1 MTKVLFGILALGL
14 LAGAVVNFLIWPDS
28 YLGQTKISFQLRS
41 QVRKR
46 VEEAL
51 RRPIKIKLEGREF
64 ETTYSNL
71 GISMSV
77 DRTLAPLEKV
87 GFGQRTLM
95 WISAL
100 TTPTLIQPILV
111 FDPSFEDLVNSMIDS
126 VKIKERVS
134 FDKNKLAFAYISDGR
149 AKKIDTDD
157 FRRRLITTFGQ
168 ADLVIEPTII
178 NLKSDMEQKAEEENI
193 LIDKALAKPID
204 VIIKKSGGNVTISLQ
219 KKDLPGLL
227 DSTDNLT
234 EPIDLKV
241 DKGRL
246 ASLLFNKV
254 GIAMP
259 VVYAANQIENEIL
272 ARQTTKASSPIV
284 LGDDDGP
291 NSDGT
296 AAEKYIEVDVSQQK
310 MFLFENGNLL
320 KSFRVSTGLYYPT
333 PSGKYKII
341 NKSTMGYSGIF
352 DVFMPYWMAFSY
364 AKDLSAY
371 LGIHEL
377 PYKLSG
383 GEKLYRFGNYI
394 GQKKTGGCIALAPG
408 DSREVYD
415 FSFPNMDVLIY
426 D

>member
-1 MTKVLFGILALGL
+1 MTKLIFGILALVL
-14 LAGAVVNFLIWPDS
+14 LTGTIVNFLIWPNS
-28 YLGQTKISFQLRS
+28 YLGQTKISFRLRS
-41 QVRKR
+41 QVRKQ

-51 RRPIKIKLEGREF
+51 RKPIKIKLEEREF

-71 GISMSV
+71 DISMSV
-77 DRTLAPLEKV
+77 DRTLAPLEKI
-87 GFGQRTLM
+87 GFGQKVRM
-95 WISAL
+95 WLSAL
-100 TTPTLIQPILV
+100 TTPTLVQPILV
-111 FDPSFEDLVNSMIDS
+111 FGSAFEDRVNDLIHP
-126 VKIKERVS
+126 VEIKERVS
-134 FDKNKLAFAYISDGR
+134 FDKNKLAFTYISDGR
-149 AKKIDTDD
+149 AKRIDTDG

-168 ADLVIEPTII
+168 TELVIEPTII
-178 NLKSDMEQKAEEENI
+178 NLKSDIEKKAEEENV
-193 LIDKALAKPID
+193 LIDKALARPIE
-204 VIIKKSGGNVTISLQ
+204 IILKKGGRNVTISLQ
-219 KKDLPGLL
+219 RRDLSGLL
-227 DSTDNLT
+227 DGADELT
-234 EPIDLKV
+234 TPMYLRV

-246 ASLLFNKV
+246 ASILFNKV
-254 GIAMP
+254 GFAVP
-259 VVYAANQIENEIL
+259 VVYVANRIENEIL
-272 ARQTTKASSPIV
+272 ARQTTDASSPVV

-296 AAEKYIEVDVSQQK
+296 GAEKYIEVDVSQQK

-341 NKSTMGYSGIF
+341 NKSTLGYSGIF

-364 AKDLSAY
+364 AKDLGAY

-383 GEKLYRFGNYI
+383 GEKFYRFGNYI
-394 GQKKTGGCIALAPG
+394 GQKKTGGCVALAPG

-426 D
+426 N

>member
-1 MTKVLFGILALGL
+1 MAKMFFGILVLVL
-14 LAGAVVNFLIWPDS
+14 LTGAVVNFLIWPNS
-28 YLGQTKISFQLRS
+28 YLGQTKISFQPRS
-41 QVRKR
+41 QVRKQ
-46 VEEAL
+46 VERAL
-51 RRPIKIKLEGREF
+51 SKPIKIRLEGKEF

-71 GISMSV
+71 GISMSI

-95 WISAL
+95 WMSAL

-111 FDPSFEDLVNSMIDS
+111 FDPAFEDLANSMIDS
-126 VKIKERVS
+126 VNIKERVS
-134 FDKNKLAFAYISDGR
+134 FDKSKLAFAYISDGR
-149 AKKIDTDD
+149 VKRIDTDD
-157 FRRRLITTFGQ
+157 FRRRLITVFGQ
-168 ADLVIEPTII
+168 TDLVIEPTIV
-178 NLKSDMEQKAEEENI
+178 NLKSDMEKKAEEENV
-193 LIDKALAKPID
+193 LIDKALARPIE
-204 VIIKKSGGNVTISLQ
+204 VIIKRGSGNLTINLQ
-219 KKDLPGLL
+219 RKDLSGLL
-227 DSTDNLT
+227 DGADDLT
-234 EPIDLKV
+234 RPVGLKV
-241 DKGRL
+241 DKSRL
-246 ASLLFNKV
+246 ASILFNKV
-254 GIAMP
+254 GIVMP

-272 ARQTTKASSPIV
+272 ARQTTNASSPIV

-296 AAEKYIEVDVSQQK
+296 EAEKYIEVDVSQQK
-310 MFLFENGNLL
+310 MFLFENGNLS

-341 NKSTMGYSGIF
+341 NKSMLGYSGIF

-426 D
+426 N

>member
-1 MTKVLFGILALGL
+1 MTKLIFGILVLVL
-14 LAGAVVNFLIWPDS
+14 LTGTTVNFLIWPNS
-28 YLGQTKISFQLRS
+28 YLGQTIISFQLRS
-41 QVRKR
+41 QVRKH

-51 RRPIKIKLEGREF
+51 RKPIKIKLEGKEF

-77 DRTLAPLEKV
+77 DRTLAPLEKID
-87 GFGQRTLM
+87 FGQKVRM

-100 TTPTLIQPILV
+100 TTPTLVQPILV
-111 FDPSFEDLVNSMIDS
+111 FDSTFEDRVNGLMYP
-126 VKIKERVS
+126 VEIKERVS
-134 FDKNKLAFAYISDGR
+134 FDKDKLAFTYISDGR
-149 AKKIDTDD
+149 MKRIDVDG

-168 ADLVIEPTII
+168 TELVIEPTII
-178 NLKSDMEQKAEEENI
+178 NLKSDIEKKAEEENV
-193 LIDKALAKPID
+193 LIDKALARPIE
-204 VIIKKSGGNVTISLQ
+204 IIFRRGDGKVTISLQ
-219 KKDLPGLL
+219 RRDLSGLL
-227 DSTDNLT
+227 DGADELT
-234 EPIDLKV
+234 TPMYLRV

-246 ASLLFNKV
+246 ASILFNKV
-254 GIAMP
+254 GFAVP
-259 VVYAANQIENEIL
+259 VVYVANRIENEIL
-272 ARQTTKASSPIV
+272 ARQTTDASSPVV

-296 AAEKYIEVDVSQQK
+296 EAEKYIEVDVSQQK
-310 MFLFENGNLL
+310 MFLFGNGNLL

-341 NKSTMGYSGIF
+341 NKSTLGYSGIF

-364 AKDLSAY
+364 AKDLGAY

-377 PYKLSG
+377 PYRLSG
-383 GEKLYRFGNYI
+383 GEKFYRFGNYI
-394 GQKKTGGCIALAPG
+394 GQKKTGGCVALAPG

-426 D
+426 N

>member
-1 MTKVLFGILALGL
+1 MLGL
-14 LAGAVVNFLIWPDS
+14 LAGVVVNFLIWPNS

-41 QVRKR
+41 QVRKH

-51 RRPIKIKLEGREF
+51 RRPIKIKLEGKEF

-77 DRTLAPLEKV
+77 DRTLAPLEKA
-87 GFGQRTLM
+87 GFGQRVGM
-95 WISAL
+95 WLSAL

-111 FDPSFEDLVNSMIDS
+111 FDPAFEDRINGRIYPVEIN
-126 VKIKERVS
+126 ERVS
-134 FDKNKLAFAYISDGR
+134 FDKDKLAFTYISDGR
-149 AKKIDTDD
+149 AKRIDIDD

-168 ADLVIEPTII
+168 TGLVIEPTII
-178 NLKSDMEQKAEEENI
+178 NLRSEIEKKAEEGNS
-193 LIDKALAKPID
+193 LIDKTLARPIE
-204 VIIKKSGGNVTISLQ
+204 IILKKEGGDVTISLQ
-219 KKDLPGLL
+219 RRDLFGLL
-227 DSTDNLT
+227 DGANELT
-234 EPIDLKV
+234 MPIYLRV

-246 ASLLFNKV
+246 ASILFKKA
-254 GIAMP
+254 GFAMP
-259 VVYAANQIENEIL
+259 VAYAANQIENEIL
-272 ARQTTKASSPIV
+272 ARQTTNSSSPVV
-284 LGDDDGP
+284 LGEDDGP

-296 AAEKYIEVDVSQQK
+296 EAEKYIEVDVSQQK

-341 NKSTMGYSGIF
+341 NKSTLGYSGIF

-364 AKDLSAY
+364 AKDLGAY

-383 GEKLYRFGNYI
+383 GEKFYRFGNYI

-426 D
+426 N